1 MNSGIK
7 TVKARHMEQ
16 LADYRRTLWKEPKLR
31 FLFLELTLRCNE
43 RCVHCGSRCGD
54 IPAEELTFEQYREF
68 LDKIKRDFGTNGI
81 QLCITGGEPLLR
93 KDFFDI
99 MGYAHSLGF
108 HWGMTSNGTLI
119 DGKVAAKLDEC
130 GMGTVSVSLDGMK
143 ASHDRFR
150 STSGGWDAAVRGIN
164 ALIDRKAFGEIQV
177 TTVVHKEN
185 INELDE
191 LYDYLCGVDI
201 DSWRLVTV
209 EPIGRALDAGLSL
222 SPDDY
227 RRVFDFIREKR
238 AENMPVLY
246 GCTHYLGLDY
256 EREVRDWYFL
266 CNAGIYAAGIRT
278 NGNIGACLDIEMRPE
293 LIEGNILTDDF
304 TYIWKNSFKAYRS
317 DFYKKSRKCSVCG
330 EREFCG
336 GGSFHSWDHDKN
348 EQRVCFKGILFE

>member
-1 MNSGIK
+1 MNGGIK

-119 DGKVAAKLDEC
+119 DGKIAAKLDEC

-150 STSGGWDAAVRGIN
+150 RTPGGWDAAVRGIN
-164 ALIDRKAFGEIQV
+164 ALIDRKSFGEIQV

-191 LYDYLCGVDI
+191 LYNYLCGVDI

-304 TYIWKNSFKAYRS
+304 TYIWKNGFKAYRS

>member
-1 MNSGIK
+1 MKNSLKAIK
-7 TVKARHMEQ
+7 TEHMKQ
-16 LADYRRTLWKEPKLR
+16 LAAYRRTLWKEPKLK

-43 RCVHCGSRCGD
+43 RCIHCGSRCSTLSG
-54 IPAEELTFEQYREF
+54 EELTFEQYKNF
-68 LDKIKRDFGTNGI
+68 LGKVKRDFGTQDI

-99 MGYAHSLGF
+99 MEYAHSLGF

-119 DGKVAAKLDEC
+119 DGKTAERLEEC

-143 ASHDRFR
+143 ESHDRFR
-150 STSGGWDAAVRGIN
+150 RTPGGWDAAVRGIN
-164 ALIDRKAFGEIQV
+164 ALIDRNAFKHVQV
-177 TTVVHKEN
+177 TTVVHKDN
-185 INELDE
+185 IDE
-191 LYDYLCGVDI
+191 LEELYNYLCNVDI

-209 EPIGRALDAGLSL
+209 EPIGRALDAGISL
-222 SPDDY
+222 TPEDC
-227 RRVFDFIREKR
+227 RRTLNFIREKR
-238 AENMPVLY
+238 AAGMPVLY

-266 CNAGIYAAGIRT
+266 CNAGIYTAGIRT

-304 TYIWKNSFKAYRS
+304 TRIWKDGFKTYRS
-317 DFYKKSRKCSVCG
+317 DYYRKSEKCSSCG

-336 GGSFHSWDHDKN
+336 GGSFHSWDFEKN
-348 EQRVCFKGILFE
+348 EQRVCFKGTLFE